1 MQALS
6 FDAVFMAKNEEPTW
20 KRGVLDLSAILF
32 LIGGVIGVVEIA
44 LMIPISTV
52 YPFRLN
58 PGISYVLIVV
68 LIVGAVCAMEAFE
81 CYNYASKRFP
91 AKAGMRGI
99 VAGLFLLVAGLLVG
113 SDMKTQILVGSSIL
127 ILIAGAIN
135 YVYRE

>member
-1 MQALS
+1 M
-6 FDAVFMAKNEEPTW
+6 E
-20 KRGVLDLSAILF
+20 LSAILF
-32 LIGGVIGVVEIA
+32 LIGGVIGVVEIV
-44 LMIPISTV
+44 LMIPIATV